1 MALTDGDSCGSFVG
15 RQLSM
20 GWNVSFLFF
29 WPPEDMQT
37 QGFEYLHALL
47 LVGGEFSILFPKE
60 TKPDR
65 FSGKRGIGLV
75 HDDGIPK
82 SADNLI
88 SLAVNLPY
96 ETDPIGRFLRS
107 LHVLPKQRMSSLS
120 ILVSISST
128 GLRKSFHNKIWAF

>member
-1 MALTDGDSCGSFVG
+1 MALTDGD
-15 RQLSM
+15 
-20 GWNVSFLFF
+20 NVSFLFF

-88 SLAVNLPY
+88 SLTVNLPY